1 MMRRILIF
9 VLLLAAVGTAFY
21 LRRDN
26 DEGIAVD
33 VEQAVERD
41 AFRSYVTASGEIVAS
56 RYADIGS
63 NIMGKIISLP
73 VDEGDVV
80 RQGQLLARID
90 PVQARTSFDAAE
102 RQVEVLK
109 AEQAVA
115 EEQLRSTESQIE
127 RAEAVAR
134 EAKLSLDRLT
144 QLLERG
150 VVSKSEVDTAQLKY
164 DVALAD
170 IRTERVNQDRI
181 KRSIETAKSRI
192 EQARAQ
198 KESAQDIFSKTE
210 IRSPISG
217 VVSRLQVREGEMV
230 VVGIQ
235 NQPGTTLMTISDLSG
250 INAEVKVAEADIL
263 RIKLGQQAVITLDAV
278 AERKFEGEV
287 VEVGTSALTASGTS
301 SAAREFRVV
310 IALKEPDPGLR
321 PGLTCDS
328 EILTD
333 EVAGA
338 VTVPLQAVVLRTV
351 DGEEKSGVFLAEEGA
366 ARFYPAR
373 AGIIGGLDIVVEG
386 VQPDAPVIAGP
397 FQVLRDLKDG
407 DRIAVNP

>member
-9 VLLLAAVGTAFY
+9 VLLLAAVGTAVY

-33 VEQAVERD
+33 VEQAVKRD

-63 NIMGKIISLP
+63 NIMGKIIALP
-73 VDEGDVV
+73 VNEGDVV

-134 EAKLSLDRLT
+134 EAKLTLDRLT

-150 VVSKSEVDTAQLKY
+150 VVSKSEVDAAQLKY
-164 DVALAD
+164 DVAMAD
-170 IRTERVNQDRI
+170 IRTEKVNQDRI
-181 KRSIETAKSRI
+181 KRSLDTAKSRI

-278 AERKFEGEV
+278 AEKEFQGTV
-287 VEVGTSALTASGTS
+287 VEVGTSALTLTGTS

-310 IALKEPDPGLR
+310 IAVAEPDPGLR

-338 VTVPLQAVVLRTV
+338 VTVPLQAVVLRNV
-351 DGEEKSGVFLAEEGA
+351 DGAEKSGVFLAEEGV